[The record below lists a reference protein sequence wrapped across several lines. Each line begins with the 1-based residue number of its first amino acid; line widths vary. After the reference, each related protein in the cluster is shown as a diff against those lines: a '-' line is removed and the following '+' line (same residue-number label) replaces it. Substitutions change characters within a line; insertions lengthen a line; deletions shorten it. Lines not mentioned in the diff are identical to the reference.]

1 MVKNIILSF
10 NAHLYYNKAW
20 LERMDSMP
28 DFIVTPFAFEDLAKV
43 KAHGADSV
51 LIGTPFF
58 SVRCVYAFAVEE
70 LQAIKKECERLSLRM
85 YVAVNRFFVEEE
97 LPALRQHLHL
107 LKELDVDGIYYGDE
121 CVLLEAEHFDLKK
134 KLIYNPD
141 TLITNHSDVQYY
153 LDEGIQMVT
162 ISKEI
167 TLQEMCEI
175 GRLTDGECEVILHGR
190 LNMMHSKRNL
200 LSSYMSFIGKNE
212 QVRNNY
218 DLYLMEENREEHMP
232 IVEDETGTHVFTGFT
247 LPSFEEI
254 QELLNSGIRHFR
266 IDGMFHDIAYVLEAL
281 DLYHAIL
288 NKEKDATAV
297 FAAYAKKY
305 EKDHVTHGFYYTK
318 TSKVKE
324 G

>member
-1 MVKNIILSF
+1 
-10 NAHLYYNKAW
+10 
-20 LERMDSMP
+20 MP
-28 DFIVTPFAFEDLAKV
+28 DFIVTPFTFEDLAKV

-58 SVRCVYAFAVEE
+58 SVRCVHAFPVEE
-70 LQAIKKECERLSLRM
+70 LHAIKKECERLSLRM

-97 LPALRQHLHL
+97 LAALREHLHL
-107 LKELDVDGIYYGDE
+107 LKEIDVDGIYYGDE
-121 CVLLEAEHFDLKK
+121 CVLLEAEHFGLKQ

-212 QVRNNY
+212 QVRDNY
-218 DLYLMEENREEHMP
+218 DLYLMEENRDEHMP
-232 IVEDETGTHVFTGFT
+232 IV
-247 LPSFEEI
+247 
-254 QELLNSGIRHFR
+254 
-266 IDGMFHDIAYVLEAL
+266 
-281 DLYHAIL
+281 
-288 NKEKDATAV
+288 
-297 FAAYAKKY
+297 
-305 EKDHVTHGFYYTK
+305 
-318 TSKVKE
+318 
-324 G
+324 